1 MDTEY
6 QKLLEKYLRLKEE
19 NEQLRSQLGIEPIE
33 DGTESQSL
41 ESQILSVNQFSSA
54 EDKIKLFLSLFAG
67 RTDVYAK
74 RWVSKI
80 TGKSGYSPTCKNEW
94 DGKLC
99 QKGRIKCSDC
109 TNRVYSEL
117 TTEEIYKHLSKNAT
131 ENDVCKSLQLLIR
144 YTPYWYNLNI

>member
-19 NEQLRSQLGIEPIE
+19 NQQLRSQLRIEPIE

-74 RWVSKI
+74 RWVSKR
-80 TGKSGYSPTCKNEW
+80 TGKSG
-94 DGKLC
+94 
-99 QKGRIKCSDC
+99 
-109 TNRVYSEL
+109 
-117 TTEEIYKHLSKNAT
+117 
-131 ENDVCKSLQLLIR
+131 
-144 YTPYWYNLNI
+144 